1 MKIGRLLLT
10 APATADLGRAF
21 LWLTQPGAGSGA
33 AARLSALTSALHDLP
48 NTPYRWPLHRGSV
61 VLRRRSVR
69 DGYVVLYR
77 VLEDHP
83 EVSPGE
89 LVIDV
94 LSVVGPGEGRGRSGS
109 AA

>member
-1 MKIGRLLLT
+1 M
-10 APATADLGRAF
+10 
-21 LWLTQPGAGSGA
+21 
-33 AARLSALTSALHDLP
+33 
-48 NTPYRWPLHRGSV
+48 
-61 VLRRRSVR
+61 LRRRSVR